1 MDISRVNRNSPALM
15 RNDVRPPKQYVYHH
29 LNGEKTT
36 AQVAVARA
44 LGQQQGT
51 THTSSAPHPHTQG
64 SQRVSAPQSKYA
76 ELLAV
81 IEDMSRDIRPTYA
94 GSRTATERLKR
105 GIVHARALVRE
116 CLAETE
122 RSART

>member
-1 MDISRVNRNSPALM
+1 MDISRANRNSPAII
-15 RNDVRPPKQYVYHH
+15 RNEVKPKQSVYQHH
-29 LNGEKTT
+29 LNGERTA

-44 LGQQQGT
+44 LGQQGSG
-51 THTSSAPHPHTQG
+51 HSSSAQQVQV
-64 SQRVSAPQSKYA
+64 SQQRVSAPQSKYA